1 MTDSRNLPTAIDL
14 MTALER
20 REISARELLREH
32 LDAVAAHNPALNAV
46 VTLAAERAADE
57 AATVDERRAA
67 GDSPGP
73 LAGLP
78 ITIKDALQ
86 TAGIRSTGGA
96 PELAENVPD
105 VDAPAVAR
113 LRDAGA
119 VVFGKTNL
127 PCWSGDVQTFNDL
140 FGTTNNP
147 WDLTRTPGGS
157 SGGAAAAVAT
167 GMTPFELGTDIG
179 GSVRIPASNCGIYG
193 HKPTFGVIPT
203 LGYLDHAE
211 GGDTEADVNVFG
223 PLTRSVDDLE
233 MVFDLLAGP
242 TDPAA
247 RGWSLDLPPAA
258 ATELGE
264 FRIAAWLDDPF
275 CPVDPRVRAV
285 HERALE
291 RLEAAGAKI
300 DLARPEFDAAEMTAA
315 GGLLIS
321 AAASPVLSAAETDE
335 DQGDDRRLTHIE
347 WHHLNRIRIAGRR
360 QWASFFEGYHIVL
373 CPVLPVAPIVHQQP
387 APGGSNWADPLTGHD
402 RPYRDLIGWTA
413 LVGSAYLPS
422 TVAPLGLTDTGLPV
436 GGQIVG
442 SFLSDRTTIAFARA
456 IEEAVGGFTPPPHG
470 TPD

>member
-1 MTDSRNLPTAIDL
+1 MDM

-20 REISARELLREH
+20 REVSARELLSDH
-32 LDAVAAHNPALNAV
+32 LDVVATHNPELNAV

-67 GDSPGP
+67 GESLGP

-105 VDAPAVAR
+105 GDAPAVAR

-119 VVFGKTNL
+119 VIFGKTNL
-127 PCWSGDVQTFNDL
+127 PCWSGDVQTFNEL

-167 GMTPFELGTDIG
+167 GMSPFELGTDIG
-179 GSVRIPASNCGIYG
+179 GSVRIPASNCGLFG
-193 HKPTFGVIPT
+193 HNPTFGIIPT
-203 LGYLDHAE
+203 LGYLDHPE

-233 MVFDLLAGP
+233 MVFDLLTGP
-242 TDPAA
+242 IEPAA
-247 RGWSLDLPPAA
+247 RGWTLDLPPTAA
-258 ATELGE
+258 SELGD

-275 CPVDPRVRAV
+275 CPVEPDVRAV

-291 RLEAAGAKI
+291 RLEAAGARI
-300 DLARPEFDAAEMTAA
+300 ELARPGFDARAMTDA

-321 AAASPVLSAAETDE
+321 AAASPVLSPAEVAEEEAD
-335 DQGDDRRLTHIE
+335 GRLLTQVE
-347 WHHLNRIRIAGRR
+347 WHRLNRIRIEGRR
-360 QWASFFEGYHIVL
+360 RWASFFDGFDVVL

-387 APGGSNWADPLTGHD
+387 PPGGSNWGDPLTGQD
-402 RPYRDLIGWTA
+402 RRYRDLIGWTA

-422 TVAPLGLTDTGLPV
+422 TVAPLGLTDAGLPV
-436 GGQIVG
+436 GVQIVG

-456 IEEAVGGFTPPPHG
+456 IEEAVGGFTPPPNFA
-470 TPD
+470 PD